1 MEQLTAEEA
10 RVLGCL
16 IEKERTT
23 PEYYP
28 LSINALMAACNQ
40 KTNRQPVVDYDE
52 LIAQRTL
59 HSLHTKGFIGLARS
73 SGGRTTK
80 YLHRAADVYEVDDDQ
95 LAIIAVLLL
104 RGPQTPG
111 ELRSRTERY
120 FPVVQELDTIESLLD
135 DLMTRAEPLVK
146 RLARQPGQ
154 KEHRYRALVTAVT
167 DEEVAV
173 LSPPEPGSLAA
184 RVDKLES
191 QLSVL
196 ATSLGIDLEEL
207 STEESKH
214 D

>member
-59 HSLHTKGFIGLARS
+59 HSLDTKGFIGLARS

-95 LAIIAVLLL
+95 LAVIAVLLL

-146 RLARQPGQ
+146 RLDRQPGQ
-154 KEHRYRALVTAVT
+154 KEHRYRALMTAAPA
-167 DEEVAV
+167 EEVAL
-173 LSPPEPGSLAA
+173 LSSPEPDSLAA

-191 QLSVL
+191 QLRVL
-196 ATSLGIDLEEL
+196 AASLGIDLEDL
-207 STEESKH
+207 GTEESE
-214 D
+214 DD

>member
-28 LSINALMAACNQ
+28 LSINALIAACNQ

-52 LIAQRTL
+52 LIAQRAL
-59 HSLHTKGFIGLARS
+59 HSLDAKGFIGLARS

-80 YLHRAADVYEVDDDQ
+80 YLHRAADIYEVDNDQ
-95 LAIIAVLLL
+95 LAVIAVMLL

-111 ELRSRTERY
+111 ELLSRTERY

-135 DLMTRAEPLVK
+135 DLMTRAEPLVQ
-146 RLARQPGQ
+146 RLPRQPGQ
-154 KEHRYRALVTAVT
+154 KEHRYRTLVTAAPE
-167 DEEVAV
+167 DDVAV
-173 LSPPEPGSLAA
+173 LSSPAPDSLAA

-191 QLSVL
+191 RLSVL

-207 STEESKH
+207 DTGESKH